1 MTEGQ
6 QGKQAGPGVIGDAP
20 TAFGD
25 ALLAAAKT
33 LGHAPAADPHV
44 TAAVQL
50 GWVMGSLIT
59 PGAQTPLPSGVPI
72 DEATVYKAKAIEL
85 PRLLALVGVTPKPGP
100 QEVTETLETG
110 APAMTEAGDWEST
123 LVAALLAQ
131 DVRLAKA
138 FGVGRQLNLI
148 AYPKTPVQ
156 PDVPLTSKELNSD
169 GVTGM
174 VDALD
179 DLTSALPPHAGRA
192 VAYSVRA
199 WQKAH
204 EPPVQARGL
213 LARARGSLGQPQAPP
228 PQAEAP
234 ADQAPELPTREV
246 LQAQC
251 ELWRTV
257 VTGEKAATQ
266 LLEPENY
273 IDAAENLAVKLR
285 ATATVLL
292 RQYAPWVALVVVL
305 LLAGAAVLLFV
316 HSAASET
323 AAGLSSV
330 LVALGL
336 TWKGIGTT
344 LGKLAAQVEGPLWGA
359 EVDGA
364 VTAAITLEVRVPPP
378 ANVRTTRNKPGGDY
392 AKRTQRRPG
401 FDPSNPP
408 PA

>member
-20 TAFGD
+20 AAFGE

-33 LGHAPAADPHV
+33 LGRAPAADPHV

-72 DEATVYKAKAIEL
+72 DEATVYKAKAVEL
-85 PRLLALVGVTPKPGP
+85 PHLLGLVGVTVDPGP
-100 QEVTETLETG
+100 DTLIAQLKTGVGAETQAT
-110 APAMTEAGDWEST
+110 DWQST
-123 LVAALLAQ
+123 LVAALLAR

-148 AYPKTPVQ
+148 AYGTQEPADPR
-156 PDVPLTSKELNSD
+156 PTSTELNSHD
-169 GVTGM
+169 VTGM
-174 VDALD
+174 IDGLD

-192 VAYSVRA
+192 VANSVRA

-204 EPPVQARGL
+204 EPPAR
-213 LARARGSLGQPQAPP
+213 
-228 PQAEAP
+228 
-234 ADQAPELPTREV
+234 DV

-251 ELWRTV
+251 ELWRMV
-257 VTGEKAATQ
+257 LTGEKLATQ

-285 ATATVLL
+285 ATGTALL
-292 RQYAPWVALVVVL
+292 RQYAPWVGLVIFL
-305 LLAGAAVLLFV
+305 LLAGAGVLLFV
-316 HSAASET
+316 HSAASRA

-330 LVALGL
+330 LLALGL

-359 EVDGA
+359 ELDGA
-364 VTAAITLEVRVPPP
+364 VTAAITLEVPVPPP
-378 ANVRTTRNKPGGDY
+378 ANLRATRREAGPTNGDY
-392 AKRTQRRPG
+392 AHRTQRRPG
-401 FDPSNPP
+401 IDPSAPRGQ
-408 PA
+408 